1 MGGYVLTN
9 DLSDETRNRILTV
22 FERKGMRDFRVL
34 NLGSFRL
41 FHFRKING
49 STVDHVYKAGNNR
62 LVGVGTFVYNDKL
75 GHNALESLYDDV
87 SKEHSDQSV
96 FNNIKGHFNI
106 ILFLDGEVSVVADR
120 VGAYHSFLGREDQ
133 NVYISDSFFAVME
146 NLTDVRLREQELLE
160 FALSD
165 AIYGPNTL
173 IEEIDYLGFGNVHSF
188 EEAGEVSSTIYH
200 EEKEVEPGYG
210 LEDHY
215 QTIARYFPPF
225 NDFKLR
231 VTCDLSAG
239 YDSRLVCA
247 IMNHIGAD
255 YTLSTN
261 TNTWDPQDAE
271 IAKAIAAAEG
281 RKIVIYTK
289 DFTKVPY
296 EELLRESLDR
306 TELYR
311 DAFEAAYSHIFF
323 EEKSRDFDM
332 IIGGYGG
339 ELYRDTKYPGMK
351 NLGVLVESKYITP
364 TMIGVFGNKMIQ
376 NYKRLLAAKMGD
388 FLGHQNS
395 LLSKAD
401 CERIYYHIRMMYWG
415 GARITYFNNYGYRYH
430 PLLDYDL
437 IYPLLF
443 IGDDQKR
450 RGMFQM
456 KLMERFDRRLA
467 SYPSNYGHTFIWD
480 NIGRSKRKPNIFT
493 RGFRLLGRKMKK
505 AHTQGGIPGL
515 PVSRKTWSN
524 LVGDELLIHSV
535 FDGLEISGDE
545 KNIGRIYTVERLL
558 ERYSDKIAGLK

>member
-9 DLSDETRNRILTV
+9 DLSDGTRNKILNV
-22 FERKGMRDFRVL
+22 FERKGMKDFRAL
-34 NLGSFRL
+34 DLGSFRL

-49 STVDHVYKAGNNR
+49 STVDHVYRAGSNR
-62 LVGVGTFVYNDKL
+62 LVGVGTFVYNGRL
-75 GHNALESLYDDV
+75 GHNALESLHDDI

-106 ILFLDGEVSVVADR
+106 ILFMDGEISVVADR

-133 NVYISDSFFAVME
+133 NVYISNSFFAVIE
-146 NLTDVRLREQELLE
+146 NLTDVHPRKQELME
-160 FALSD
+160 FVLSG

-173 IEEIDYLGFGNVHSF
+173 IEEIDYLAFGNVHSF
-188 EEAGEVSSTIYH
+188 KESGEVSSTVYH
-200 EEKEVEPGYG
+200 EEKEVALGYG

-215 QTIARYFPPF
+215 QAIARYFPPF

-239 YDSRLVCA
+239 YDSRLICA

-255 YTLSTN
+255 YTMNTN
-261 TNTWDPQDAE
+261 TNTWDPLDTK
-271 IAKAIAAAEG
+271 IARTIAAAEG

-311 DAFEAAYSHIFF
+311 DAFEAVYSHVFF

-351 NLGVLVESKYITP
+351 DLSVLIESKYIAP
-364 TMIGVFGNKMIQ
+364 AMIGVFRNKDIQ
-376 NYKRLLAAKMGD
+376 NYRRLLAAKMGD
-388 FLGHQNS
+388 FLEHQNS

-401 CERIYYHIRMMYWG
+401 CERIYYHMRMMYWG
-415 GARITYFNNYGYRYH
+415 GARITYSNNYGYRYH
-430 PLLDYDL
+430 PLLDYEL
-437 IYPLLF
+437 IFPLFF

-450 RGMFQM
+450 HGMFQM
-456 KLMERFDRRLA
+456 KLMERFDHQLA
-467 SYPSNYGHTFIWD
+467 SYPSNYGHSFIWD
-480 NIGRSKRKPNIFT
+480 NIGRPKRKPSIFG
-493 RGFRLLGRKMKK
+493 RGFRLLSRKMKRVL
-505 AHTQGGIPGL
+505 TRGGVTGQS
-515 PVSRKTWSN
+515 VGRKTWSN
-524 LVGDELLIHSV
+524 LVGDELLIHRV
-535 FDGLEISGDE
+535 FDGLELTGDE
-545 KNIGRIYTVERLL
+545 KFIGRIYTVERLL
-558 ERYSDKIAGLK
+558 ERYSDKITGLK